1 MGDFLAFRRM
11 ITTIIIQ
18 IVFWLGLIGIIV
30 GGILIIIDANDPY
43 YGWEWEGVV
52 AGVLTLILGPIIWR
66 VYCETLILFFRMN
79 ETLTDIRKILRKKR
93 KDEKLSIEEDSFE

>member
-1 MGDFLAFRRM
+1 MGDFLTFRRM

-18 IVFWLGLIGIIV
+18 IVFWLGLIGIIGWGV
-30 GGILIIIDANDPY
+30 FIIIDANDSY

-66 VYCETLILFFRMN
+66 VYCEILILLFRMN
-79 ETLTDIRKILRKKR
+79 ETLTDIRKILKKQRKE
-93 KDEKLSIEEDSFE
+93 EKLSIDEESFE